1 MAVSE
6 FYPATTVTRA
16 ELLSRLKTEE
26 GRVQRLS
33 RGAWRNAGSA
43 FRVRNHRVKV
53 AHLCGLR
60 LNERTFPAGVLTLAH
75 LRRVDLSYNNL
86 KRLPGELARLEAL
99 QEIWLDAN
107 PLEEL
112 PVSLHRL
119 KHLRLLSLR
128 ELPRLRNVP
137 REYAELR
144 PTLVD
149 VGGLED
155 CPVINEK
162 LLEALRERG
171 MDGFFT
177 VLEIKHLR
185 RQQQHKL
192 MKVLSEGLYP
202 FEDPSALQ
210 ACAQRLTRKIKI
222 INSATPEA
230 AKLAMSRLI
239 KHGERIFPA
248 VFSELDEA
256 AVLERLK
263 RFDEE
268 LQSREEATAL
278 ELKVKAAM
286 PDLPGDVAHR
296 LALEFRSTL
305 SAAKIGSI
313 VRDWRELFPLSKMST
328 SEMLGKGMFGVDSI
342 LERQAELH
350 RLRELE
356 LIRSSLG
363 CRAVS
368 TAQFR
373 AAFMRAYRPAAE
385 EIVNPLID
393 YFVSSTRSE
402 ERKRLVAE
410 NALKERLPAT
420 VEDSLRLMKEGLPL
434 VVTDEPSPGSPDGN
448 GVEVRAAAAAV
459 GDV

>member
-6 FYPATTVTRA
+6 FYPATTVSRA
-16 ELLSRLKTEE
+16 ELLSRLKTEDGESKAVE
-26 GRVQRLS
+26 GRLEKCR
-33 RGAWRNAGSA
+33 
-43 FRVRNHRVKV
+43 RNHRVKV
-53 AHLCGLR
+53 AHLCELR

-86 KRLPGELARLEAL
+86 KRVPGELARLEAL

-119 KHLRLLSLR
+119 KHLRLLSLQ

-149 VGGLED
+149 VGGLAD
-155 CPVINEK
+155 CPAMNEK
-162 LLEALRERG
+162 LLEALHEG
-171 MDGFFT
+171 GIDGFFR

-210 ACAQRLTRKIKI
+210 ACVQRLTRKIKI

-256 AVLERLK
+256 TVLERLK
-263 RFDEE
+263 QFDEE
-268 LQSREEATAL
+268 LQSREEVTAL

-296 LALEFRSTL
+296 LALEFRSVL
-305 SAAKIGSI
+305 SAAKMGSI

-328 SEMLGKGMFGVDSI
+328 SEMLGKGMFGVGSI

-356 LIRSSLG
+356 LIR
-363 CRAVS
+363 A
-368 TAQFR
+368 T
-373 AAFMRAYRPAAE
+373 FMSAYRPASE

-393 YFVSSTRSE
+393 YVICSGLGFCLSHLLARQFVSS
-402 ERKRLVAE
+402 

-448 GVEVRAAAAAV
+448 GVEVRAAVAAAV
-459 GDV
+459 EDV

>member
-26 GRVQRLS
+26 GESKAVQGRLEKC
-33 RGAWRNAGSA
+33 RRN
-43 FRVRNHRVKV
+43 RRVKV

-107 PLEEL
+107 PLEQL

-137 REYAELR
+137 REYTELR

-202 FEDPSALQ
+202 FDDPSALQ

-222 INSATPEA
+222 INSALPEA

-268 LQSREEATAL
+268 LQYREEVTAL

-296 LALEFRSTL
+296 LALEVISGDLGGLRR
-305 SAAKIGSI
+305 I
-313 VRDWRELFPLSKMST
+313 VVFSLDLLCR
-328 SEMLGKGMFGVDSI
+328 
-342 LERQAELH
+342 
-350 RLRELE
+350 RLR
-356 LIRSSLG
+356 
-363 CRAVS
+363 
-368 TAQFR
+368 
-373 AAFMRAYRPAAE
+373 
-385 EIVNPLID
+385 
-393 YFVSSTRSE
+393 
-402 ERKRLVAE
+402 
-410 NALKERLPAT
+410 
-420 VEDSLRLMKEGLPL
+420 
-434 VVTDEPSPGSPDGN
+434 
-448 GVEVRAAAAAV
+448 
-459 GDV
+459 